1 MEIWMT
7 INSSRMADYSRLSF
21 LGELHARFNPPYMAG
36 GARPPNR
43 EWKQHALALLSSEEW
58 GGEKAGCTVL

>member
-1 MEIWMT
+1 MT

-21 LGELHARFNPPYMAG
+21 LGELHARFSPPYAAG
-36 GARPPNR
+36 GARPPSR

-58 GGEKAGCTVL
+58 GGEKTAGR